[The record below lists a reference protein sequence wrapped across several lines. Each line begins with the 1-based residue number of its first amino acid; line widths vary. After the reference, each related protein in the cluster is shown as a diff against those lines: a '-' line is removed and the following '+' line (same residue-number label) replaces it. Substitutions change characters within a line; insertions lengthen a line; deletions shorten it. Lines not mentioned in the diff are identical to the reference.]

1 MAEKQK
7 MTPSEAI
14 VEQLRMEGVEYCA
27 GIVGS
32 AFMDMLDLFPA
43 AGIRF
48 IACRDEHTA
57 GHMMD
62 AYNRVTGAPVR
73 TALVSPTSLLPLLPL
88 IRLTAQC

>member
-32 AFMDMLDLFPA
+32 WTCSTYSQLPAFVSSLA
-43 AGIRF
+43 A
-48 IACRDEHTA
+48 T
-57 GHMMD
+57 
-62 AYNRVTGAPVR
+62 NT
-73 TALVSPTSLLPLLPL
+73 PLA
-88 IRLTAQC
+88 T

>member
-1 MAEKQK
+1 

-32 AFMDMLDLFPA
+32 AFMDMLDLMPA

-48 IACRDEHTA
+48 IACQRRTHRWSHD
-57 GHMMD
+57 GRLQPC
-62 AYNRVTGAPVR
+62 NR
-73 TALVSPTSLLPLLPL
+73 
-88 IRLTAQC
+88 

>member
-57 GHMMD
+57 GHMMA
-62 AYNRVTGAPVR
+62 AYYRVTGKVG
-73 TALVSPTSLLPLLPL
+73 V
-88 IRLTAQC
+88 